1 MPLKHKT
8 ILTVSAA
15 LSLAFGGLA
24 TAPIAAA
31 EAVFTPIPQA
41 QMKAVWTDSV
51 ETGGEGANGP
61 LEKVLDGDSKS
72 YWHTVWYQGT
82 GNNEMPHKFIID
94 LGKEV
99 PDLGRVILT
108 PRQSSN
114 GSGRVREY
122 EIVSYTDANCAD
134 KTKAKD
140 LAPAKTLATGE
151 FEENHGDL
159 SAKNIDF
166 APAPARCV
174 GVIYKSAWGGQAG
187 SSETVGSLAEFNA
200 ATVSGY
206 QPPAPPAA
214 EPEVKIPNPGDKITI
229 TDGTLSADLQAGFPQ
244 VIAYHLQ
251 GKTLP
256 ANVGPALKQVR
267 INEQMRTVSLVSAAT
282 KTGDSATYKL
292 KVGGLEATLTV
303 KISLAKG
310 NLRWEVTAIDD
321 PKNQVDRLAV
331 PGLNLVSVAAAK
343 DGSLTVAGDGTNR
356 MENPDTTW
364 KIAKQKVGHASGY
377 MAALSNSELAAGLV
391 SNAVSDD
398 YAASKQ
404 DGRGA
409 TRWVATT
416 AQEEAATAGKTTMV
430 GSLTPASWVVWGTN
444 TRSGKIGKDANP
456 FAQVRV
462 VSDVNGDS
470 AVDWQD
476 SATATRALMVEN
488 KLPNG
493 YGDTKNRVITRIPFN
508 IVSQATHPFLRTLD
522 DTKRISL
529 ETDNLGQHVL
539 LKGYQAEGHD
549 SAQGDYAGHYNQRA
563 GGFTDLV
570 TMTKGAEN
578 YNADFGV
585 HINATESYSEAKC
598 FNDGTN
604 PATVTDESC
613 VIKMPP
619 QAAWGWMNQAYYMDD
634 NADLAQGRVIKR
646 FQKFRDEL
654 TEAGIADR
662 FDWLYF
668 DVFYGRGWRP
678 QRLGA
683 ELQKQG
689 WEIGSEWAWA
699 FPDTSLWSH
708 WANDEKYGGYKEKG
722 LNSTLIRFVE
732 NSWRDSWNPNPLLG
746 NANVV
751 EFEGW
756 TGHTDYDKFIN
767 NVWQRNLPTKFLQ
780 QSDIKTYQ
788 LGQKATF
795 TNGTEVTS
803 KRASIGGTD
812 LGTDRV
818 ITYDGATVYTGG
830 KYLLPWGEKDGIGAA
845 KSAGDKL
852 YHYNPAG
859 GTSTWTLPGHFKS
872 VDSFHLY
879 ELTATGRVDKG
890 TVNASGGSIS
900 LSAKANTAYVLYPQN
915 APSQADPNWGQGSG
929 IKDPGFFSGTL
940 KSYETSG
947 NVSIETSN
955 RGNFQALIG
964 EGASSLSQT
973 LTLPK
978 GDYSMWAWV
987 EVQPGQERQ
996 VDVSISGNGVK
1007 AVGNQKTIDGKV
1019 TTRIT
1024 KSTAPNKTASD
1035 EKFQTYFQRVRVTF
1049 HSEGDPVT
1057 FQVAAGDGTAKVR
1070 VDDLRVVKYSA
1081 PVDNKKTAQTVF
1093 FDDFEDVDTGYWPFV
1108 TGATQGGDARTQLAE
1123 RHSPYSDAGW
1133 WGKNKQGQVVAHG
1146 KQSDNVLAG
1155 KWSLLAHEENAG
1167 QILRTIPA
1175 AIKFEPGHKYRV
1187 SFAYQQAYAGEY
1199 QFSLGRDWL
1208 VDSQVKS
1215 STVQTKDIP
1224 EAKGKGV
1231 GGKGTQIFSTEF
1243 VTSTVGDYWIG
1254 INKVGGLP
1262 GSDLT
1267 LDNIRVEDLGK
1278 AEVLPG
1284 NADPAI
1290 QAAQTVSEGQ
1300 TFTVQTNTEFFEP
1313 GNPGK
1318 ITNLKTTLSA
1328 PDGWKVTKKSEPS
1341 GDNIAQNWEVKA
1353 PQGATDGVLTYKVS
1367 YQVDSDGTTR
1377 EVSVARKVKVLRSV
1391 RDGVNYLSD
1400 LPWSNEENGWGP
1412 VERDQ
1417 ENGEQGRGDGTPIK
1431 VGGKEYPKGI
1441 GAHAPSSITFDL
1453 AGKCTRMNAIAGV
1466 DDTQQNGSVKFM
1478 VIGDGKI
1485 LFESPQVVTKAGG
1498 ANKIDLDI
1506 TGVKSL
1512 ILKVTDGGNGVGNDH
1527 ADWADAKVTCKVETP
1542 AAQPPSLKD
1551 VVAEAKPGTVAT
1563 SDAPT
1568 FVDEDGDTVTPPAGV
1583 KFSFANLDSQRHLVQ
1598 SREAVKANGD
1608 IYIDSATGQVTY
1620 LPLAVEAGKSVKIP
1634 IQASYPQGDKTV
1646 TIPGTVTFNVAANE
1660 EKPEEITE
1668 VTPIAPVAT
1677 DPGSCEKKP
1686 FVEIPVTKGVKYL
1699 LDGKEVAA
1707 GKHEYAYG
1715 KQITVTAQVSD
1726 TSSYRFAA
1734 GAVTKWTFQAMAP
1747 EGCEA
1752 TPGNPDKD
1760 KPGTGKPGTTDR
1772 PVAPPTDNPVK
1783 PGKSNNA
1790 GTGNN
1795 TANSRGGNLT
1805 RTGAYGGAFALAALI
1820 LIVAGSRIR
1829 NRRLES

>member
-1 MPLKHKT
+1 MSLKRTT
-8 ILTVSAA
+8 IFTVSAA
-15 LSLAFGGLA
+15 LSLALGGLV
-24 TAPIAAA
+24 TAPIASA
-31 EAVFTPIPQA
+31 EPTFTPIPQS

-51 ETGGEGANGP
+51 ETVGEGANGP
-61 LEKVLDGDSKS
+61 LGKVLDGDINS
-72 YWHTVWYQGT
+72 YWHTIWYQGS
-82 GNNEMPHKFIID
+82 GKNQMPHKFIID

-99 PDLGRVILT
+99 SDLGRVTLT

-114 GSGRVREY
+114 GSGRVHEY
-122 EIVSYTDANCAD
+122 QIVSYTDANCAD
-134 KTKAKD
+134 EAKAKD
-140 LAPAKTLATGE
+140 LTPAKVLATGE
-151 FEENHGDL
+151 FEEKHGDL
-159 SAKNIDF
+159 SAQNIDF
-166 APAPARCV
+166 APATARCV
-174 GVIYKSAWGGQAG
+174 GVIYKSAWGGAAG
-187 SSETVGSLAEFNA
+187 RSETVGSLAEFNA
-200 ATVSGY
+200 STVSDY
-206 QPPAPPAA
+206 QAPPPPAEAVD
-214 EPEVKIPNPGDKITI
+214 VKIPSPTDKITI
-229 TDGTLSADLQAGFPQ
+229 NDGGVSADLQAGFPQ
-244 VIAYHLQ
+244 VIAYHFE

-256 ANVGPALKQVR
+256 ANVGEPLEYLLINRKLRKVTLSEPATMTA
-267 INEQMRTVSLVSAAT
+267 N
-282 KTGDSATYKL
+282 SATYKL
-292 KVGGLEATLTV
+292 KVDSIGAALTV
-303 KISLAKG
+303 KISLSNG
-310 NLRWEVTAIDD
+310 NLRWEISSIDD
-321 PKNQVDRLAV
+321 PKKQIDRLSV
-331 PGLNLVSVAAAK
+331 PGLNLVSVAGAK
-343 DGSLTVAGDGTNR
+343 NGTLTVASDGTDRNA
-356 MENPDTTW
+356 NADTTW
-364 KIAKQKVGHASGY
+364 TISKQKAGARVTGY
-377 MAALSNSELAAGLV
+377 MAAISNSELAAGLL
-391 SNAVSDD
+391 SNAVNDD
-398 YAASKQ
+398 YAEKVEV
-404 DGRGA
+404 DRGA
-409 TRWVATT
+409 TRWLATA
-416 AQEEAATAGKTTMV
+416 AQEDSNISGKTTMV
-430 GSLTPASWVVWGTN
+430 GSLSPASWVVYGTG
-444 TRSGKIGKDANP
+444 TRNGIGKDPNP
-456 FAQVRV
+456 FAQVRIV
-462 VSDVNGDS
+462 GDVNGDS
-470 AVDWQD
+470 SVDWQD
-476 SATATRALMVEN
+476 SATATRALIVGN

-493 YGDTKNRVITRIPFN
+493 YNDTKNRVITRIPFN

-563 GGFTDLV
+563 GGFEDLV
-570 TMTKGAEN
+570 TMTKGAKE

-585 HINATESYSEAKC
+585 HVNATESYSEARC
-598 FNDGTN
+598 FNDGTD
-604 PATVTDESC
+604 ASTVTDESC

-654 TEAGIADR
+654 TKAGIADR

-668 DVFYGRGWRP
+668 DVFYGKGWRP
-678 QRLGA
+678 QRLGM

-708 WANDEKYGGYKEKG
+708 WANDEKYGLSGGRIDKG

-732 NSWRDSWNPNPLLG
+732 NTWRDSWNPNPLLG

-756 TGHTDYDKFIN
+756 TGHTDYGKFID

-788 LGQKATF
+788 LGEKATF

-803 KRASIGGTD
+803 KRLSIGGTD
-812 LGTDRV
+812 LGTDRE
-818 ITYDGATVYTGG
+818 ITYDDATVYKEG
-830 KYLLPWGEKDGIGAA
+830 KYLLPWNDGKGVGAD
-845 KSAGDKL
+845 KSAGIKL
-852 YHYNPAG
+852 YHYNPTG
-859 GTSTWTLPGHFKS
+859 GTSTWKLPNHFKS
-872 VDSFHLY
+872 STSFHLY
-879 ELTATGRVDKG
+879 KLTATGRKDQG
-890 TVNASGGSIS
+890 TVTANGGNVSLNAEAGS
-900 LSAKANTAYVLYPQN
+900 AYVLYPQN
-915 APSQADPNWGQGSG
+915 APSQADPNWGQGSN

-940 KSYETSG
+940 SSYKTSGKVSVETS
-947 NVSIETSN
+947 S
-955 RGNFQALIG
+955 RGNFQALLG

-973 LTLPK
+973 ITLPK

-987 EVQPGQERQ
+987 EVQPGEERQ
-996 VDVSISGNGVK
+996 VDVSVSGNGVK
-1007 AVGNQKTIDGKV
+1007 AIGNQKTFDGKV
-1019 TTRIT
+1019 ITRIT

-1057 FQVAAGDGTAKVR
+1057 FQVAAAEGTAKVR
-1070 VDDLRVVKYSA
+1070 VDDLRVVKYNA
-1081 PVDNKKTAQTVF
+1081 PVDNEKTAQTVF

-1108 TGATQGGDARTQLAE
+1108 TGAVQGGDARTQLAE

-1175 AIKFEPGHKYRV
+1175 SIKFEPGHKYRV

-1208 VDSQVKS
+1208 LNSQVKS

-1290 QAAQTVSEGQ
+1290 RSVQTVSEGQ
-1300 TFTVQTNTEFFEP
+1300 SFIVEASTEFFEQ
-1313 GNPGK
+1313 GTPGK
-1318 ITNLKTTLSA
+1318 ITNLKTALIA
-1328 PDGWKVTKKSEPS
+1328 PKGWKVTKNSEPS
-1341 GDNIAQNWEVKA
+1341 GDNIIQNWSVKA
-1353 PQGATDGVLTYKVS
+1353 PQGAQDGVLTYKVS
-1367 YQVDSDGTTR
+1367 YQVDSDGITR
-1377 EVSVARKVKVLRSV
+1377 EVSVARKVKVLRAI
-1391 RDGVNYLSD
+1391 RNGENYLSD
-1400 LPWSNEENGWGP
+1400 LPWTDEENGWGP

-1441 GAHAPSSITFDL
+1441 GAHAPSSISFDL
-1453 AGKCTRMNAIAGV
+1453 AGKCTHMNAIAGV
-1466 DDTQQNGSVKFM
+1466 DDTQPNGSVKFM
-1478 VIGDGKI
+1478 VIGDGKT
-1485 LFESPQVVTKAGG
+1485 LFESPQVVSKAGG

-1506 TGVKSL
+1506 TGVKNL
-1512 ILKVTDGGNGVGNDH
+1512 TLKVSDGGNGNGNDH
-1527 ADWADAKVTCKVETP
+1527 ADWADAKVTCQVETP
-1542 AAQPPSLKD
+1542 APQPPKMQD
-1551 VVAEAKPGTVAT
+1551 IVAEVKPGKVVT

-1583 KFSFANLDSQRHLVQ
+1583 KFSFKGLDNQRHLVQ
-1598 SREAVKANGD
+1598 SPEAVKANGD

-1620 LPLAVEAGKSVKIP
+1620 LPLAAEAGKSVKIA
-1634 IQASYPQGDKTV
+1634 IQASYVLGDKTV

-1660 EKPEEITE
+1660 ENPEEITE
-1668 VTPIAPVAT
+1668 VTPITPVAT

-1686 FVEIPVTKGVKYL
+1686 FVEIPVTSGVEYL
-1699 LDGKEVAA
+1699 LDGKGVAP
-1707 GKHEYAYG
+1707 GKHEYSYG
-1715 KQITVTAQVSD
+1715 KQITVTAKLADSKR
-1726 TSSYRFAA
+1726 YRFAA
-1734 GAVTKWTFQAMAP
+1734 GVKTTWTFFTPSPQ
-1747 EGCEA
+1747 GCVPSA
-1752 TPGNPDKD
+1752 D
-1760 KPGTGKPGTTDR
+1760 KPGKAGPGAADR
-1772 PVAPPTDNPVK
+1772 PVDPPKDR
-1783 PGKSNNA
+1783 PGTSSGSNRHGTANQYA
-1790 GTGNN
+1790 RARDRKLGGTG
-1795 TANSRGGNLT
+1795 AHAGEI
-1805 RTGAYGGAFALAALI
+1805 AAVALVLI
-1820 LIVAGSRIR
+1820 LAGARV
-1829 NRRLES
+1829 RRKRQAS